1 MSSADITYIKNNKP
15 VYNKI
20 KIKKNTLVN
29 FDKIKDTIDI
39 SVKLPIISIIS
50 YDNNDNITIKNFIY
64 KYLVNTDVNT
74 NTNKILDKSYDN
86 IIVYK
91 YTNNRIKCYIKK
103 DINNVNQLLNKD
115 INLKELFNSSYDFE
129 KYYLKNIN
137 NNNKYIYFKI
147 CVCLIMIEFKNN
159 LIIFDY
165 TEDNIKFLI
174 NIEQNIVPTLSNE
187 QISITK
193 KEFNKLNKLV
203 ITDTIYKDNP
213 FDYLES

>member
-1 MSSADITYIKNNKP
+1 MSSADITYIKNNKSA
-15 VYNKI
+15 YNEI

-115 INLKELFNSSYDFE
+115 INLKELFNSSYGFE

-137 NNNKYIYFKI
+137 NKYIYFKI
-147 CVCLIMIEFKNN
+147 YVCLIMIEFEKN

-165 TEDNIKFLI
+165 TAENINFLI
-174 NIEQNIVPTLSNE
+174 NISLYEVSTLSNE

-193 KEFNKLNKLV
+193 EEFNKLNKLV